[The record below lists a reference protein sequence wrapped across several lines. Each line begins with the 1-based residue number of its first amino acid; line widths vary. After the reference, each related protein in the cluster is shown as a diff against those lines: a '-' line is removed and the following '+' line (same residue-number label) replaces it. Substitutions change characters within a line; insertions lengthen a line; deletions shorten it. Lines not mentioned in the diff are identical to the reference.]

1 MDEEDGMGMAAEEGK
16 GSEGGDGEEGK
27 ERRRGRREKI
37 ESFCV
42 CSDQSQSP
50 APQIAFSFTLIPG
63 KGPIKIAP
71 IGNGSVIAT
80 GSL

>member
-1 MDEEDGMGMAAEEGK
+1 MERRGK
-16 GSEGGDGEEGK
+16 KGEGGVGERK
-27 ERRRGRREKI
+27 LNP
-37 ESFCV
+37 CV
-42 CSDQSQSP
+42 YVQGQSQGP
-50 APQIAFSFTLIPG
+50 APQIAFSFTLVSG